1 MANDVDCIVLGAG
14 VVGLA
19 CARQMAQQGM
29 EVLLIEQT
37 ASIGNGV
44 SSRNSEVIHA
54 GIYYTPGS
62 LKARLCVEGKA
73 RLYDYCQEH
82 HVDHARC
89 GKLIVA
95 TTPEQEADLLKL
107 QAQARACGVDDLQWL
122 NAAQAQALELAL
134 NCSAALLSPST
145 GIVDTHALMLA
156 LQGDAENHGAQL
168 VFNTPF
174 VSARVLPGQGF
185 EVHVGGAE
193 AFSLTSTHLINA
205 AGLGAVAAARQIEGL
220 DASHIP
226 HAYLCKGSYF
236 SLAGRSPFKHLIYP
250 MPNKAGLGVHLTL
263 DLAGQARFGPDTE
276 WVQDENYDMD
286 PQRGQSF
293 YAAVREYWPALPDNS
308 LNPAY
313 SGIRPKIVPAGHAAA
328 DFVFSGPAE
337 HGIPGLL
344 NLFGIES
351 PGLTAC
357 LAIAQHSQETLAQAA

>member
-122 NAAQAQALELAL
+122 DAAQAQALEPAL

-174 VSARVLPGQGF
+174 VSARVLLGQGF

-193 AFSLTSTHLINA
+193 AFSLTTTHLINA

-226 HAYLCKGSYF
+226 NAYLCKGSYF

-313 SGIRPKIVPAGHAAA
+313 SGIRPKIVPTGHAAA